1 MSNIGDKLLRLT
13 KQLLPKGRSFFIGEN
28 SMKERVERALLVS
41 EEQFVLDSLSILDSI
56 LPDNDNFTVY
66 DAELWEQRL
75 GLISNPLVSLA
86 DRKLAII
93 RKMNHPGD
101 ILARQSADYIQG
113 QLQLAGFNVYV
124 HENLNGQSPQSI
136 LILPLGINEMGSDAE
151 MDANFEMGNAETYY
165 SGLFIYNEMGD
176 FEMGGTEMG
185 EVIYS
190 NMVANSVDELPD
202 QSFDLGNSYL
212 CTFIIGGQTF
222 GTFADVDVNRK
233 DEFRQLILKL
243 KPAQTVGLLFINYV

>member
-1 MSNIGDKLLRLT
+1 
-13 KQLLPKGRSFFIGEN
+13 
-28 SMKERVERALLVS
+28 MKERVERALLVS
-41 EEQFVLDSLSILDSI
+41 EEQLVLDSLSILDSI

-136 LILPLGINEMGSDAE
+136 IANANAPFTLGSFQLNDQQLGDPFSVFDEFFDEVQLNDSQ
-151 MDANFEMGNAETYY
+151 
-165 SGLFIYNEMGD
+165 LGD
-176 FEMGGTEMG
+176 FQLSENVFNNKVVNNIEAQKDVFFNYGSIER
-185 EVIYS
+185 
-190 NMVANSVDELPD
+190 
-202 QSFDLGNSYL
+202 
-212 CTFIIGGQTF
+212 TFVIGGQTF
-222 GTFADVDVNRK
+222 GTFADVDNQREL
-233 DEFRQLILKL
+233 EFRQLILKL
-243 KPAQTVGLLFINYV
+243 KPAQTVGFLLINYI